1 MPDWNPV
8 EMIGL
13 HPSPLSFSL
22 YKNLI
27 TKRSWC
33 EARSLMGYYSPK
45 NKNLMWSIAGK
56 PYIDARLSFN
66 SYLPKKIKKNIGK
79 KIVNFWLDKLKKNP
93 ELYDKIEF
101 DIAITCFSFDKENK
115 FRNNFPKNLKKKNFT
130 EFFDLLKSLTIEV
143 ISKTNIAS
151 VNNMMKIVEELNLF
165 NLNNNN
171 KANSFSSIHDSL
183 KICREKGVIPFA
195 VCARHAF
202 ISKTIMNS
210 LVTKNN

>member
-1 MPDWNPV
+1 
-8 EMIGL
+8 MIGL

-79 KIVNFWLDKLKKNP
+79 KIVNFWLDKLKKILN
-93 ELYDKIEF
+93 YMIK
-101 DIAITCFSFDKENK
+101 
-115 FRNNFPKNLKKKNFT
+115 
-130 EFFDLLKSLTIEV
+130 
-143 ISKTNIAS
+143 
-151 VNNMMKIVEELNLF
+151 LNL
-165 NLNNNN
+165 
-171 KANSFSSIHDSL
+171 I
-183 KICREKGVIPFA
+183 
-195 VCARHAF
+195 
-202 ISKTIMNS
+202 
-210 LVTKNN
+210 